1 MDDTPFVREIRKQPA
16 ALRNLAEYYSGK
28 EGAAL
33 LSEITAEIASK
44 QKIIFTGMGTSL
56 YAPYIIEKELAGLS
70 QSVEIPDAGEFLHFG
85 LNSIKGDEI
94 LLAISQS
101 GESAETGKVVGKLK
115 GKVKVVS
122 IINDTSSF
130 MGKNSDFVLPLFAG
144 GEISISTKT
153 YTNTL
158 AILLLLSTCL
168 NRRDPDTDIKYF
180 HATAA
185 AMEETLEKINNKAVK
200 AANFFGD
207 LNTLHFVARGSD
219 LVTARQWALI
229 IKEGAGIFSEA
240 LSAGLFRHG
249 PIELAGKGHSAI
261 FIISED
267 NMPELTFNL
276 AEETKKTGSNVLVV
290 SDNKKYGNST
300 VTNVIIES
308 PSSLCFP
315 LMCAPFI
322 ELFVHEAAKLK
333 GREAGIFRH
342 ATKITSKEK
351 Y

>member
-1 MDDTPFVREIRKQPA
+1 MDDTPFVKEIRKQPA

-33 LSEITAEIASK
+33 LSEITTEIATK

-70 QSVEIPDAGEFLHFG
+70 QSIEIPDAGEFLHFG
-85 LNSIKGDEI
+85 LRGIKRDEI

-122 IINDTSSF
+122 IVNDTSSF
-130 MGKNSDFVLPLFAG
+130 MGKNSDYVLPLHAG
-144 GEISISTKT
+144 VEASISTKT

-158 AILLLLSTCL
+158 AVLLLLSTCL
-168 NRRDPDTDIKYF
+168 NRRDPDTDIKHF
-180 HATAA
+180 HNTAS
-185 AMEETLEKINNKAVK
+185 AMEDSLEEINNKAVK
-200 AANFFGD
+200 AVNFFGELD
-207 LNTLHFVARGSD
+207 TLHFVARGSD

-229 IKEGAGIFSEA
+229 IKEGAGVFSEA

-249 PIELAGKGHSAI
+249 PIELAGKGHSVI

-267 NMPELTFNL
+267 NMPELTLNL
-276 AEETKKTGSNVLVV
+276 AEETKKFGSRILVV
-290 SDNKKYGNST
+290 SDNRKYGNLP
-300 VTNVIIES
+300 VMNVNIES
-308 PSSLCFP
+308 PSSRCFP

-322 ELFVHEAAKLK
+322 ELFVHEAAKHK

-342 ATKITSKEK
+342 ATKITSKE
-351 Y
+351 